1 MLSVE
6 TPYRLALILKD
17 LVIKVDD
24 SDHTLSHLNTRKVY
38 EQYFGIHGKSGL
50 ANNVLKVFFYQGVKK
65 PYCSLFKGIVHAIGG
80 LSRGG

>member
-24 SDHTLSHLNTRKVY
+24 SDHILSHLNTCKVY

-50 ANNVLKVFFYQGVKK
+50 ANNVLKIFF
-65 PYCSLFKGIVHAIGG
+65 
-80 LSRGG
+80 LSRSKETVLSFI